1 MKFLLF
7 YAYLWAF
14 MPENVYSS
22 IRKRRNKNI
31 ISTWDGKCKYMIA
44 MERSIMI

>member
-14 MPENVYSS
+14 MPENVYSLV
-22 IRKRRNKNI
+22 RKCRNKNI
-31 ISTWDGKCKYMIA
+31 IRGIA
-44 MERSIMI
+44 SESMMAVAQW

>member
-1 MKFLLF
+1 MTFLLF

-22 IRKRRNKNI
+22 VRNKNI
-31 ISTWDGKCKYMIA
+31 IRGIA
-44 MERSIMI
+44 GENMMAVAQW